1 MRLWEARSRPAAP
14 CGWHGAAGPRVSC
27 TSLRFE
33 EYLIATTILPP
44 PVVPQ
49 VPSRRPVAAVIET
62 DRRTSGAPLT
72 AGLDVAGL
80 AALVFAGAL
89 LAALGALLHERRDVT
104 G

>member
-1 MRLWEARSRPAAP
+1 MARRRRPASLLYVP
-14 CGWHGAAGPRVSC
+14 
-27 TSLRFE
+27 SLRGV
-33 EYLIATTILPP
+33 LIATTILPP

-49 VPSRRPVAAVIET
+49 IPSRRTVAAVIET
-62 DRRTSGAPLT
+62 DRRTSGAGLT